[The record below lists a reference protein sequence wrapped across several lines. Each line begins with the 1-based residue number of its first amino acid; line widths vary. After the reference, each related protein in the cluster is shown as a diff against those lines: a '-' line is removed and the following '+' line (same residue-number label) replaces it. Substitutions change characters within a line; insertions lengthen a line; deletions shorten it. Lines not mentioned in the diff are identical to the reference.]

1 MKSYDEYNAKNRKYS
16 TAAEMRELREDVNNL
31 QKSYLKL
38 RKIYQSGRRY
48 NAKEWFKV
56 LSDLLDDID

>member
-1 MKSYDEYNAKNRKYS
+1 MKSYDEYTAKNRKYS